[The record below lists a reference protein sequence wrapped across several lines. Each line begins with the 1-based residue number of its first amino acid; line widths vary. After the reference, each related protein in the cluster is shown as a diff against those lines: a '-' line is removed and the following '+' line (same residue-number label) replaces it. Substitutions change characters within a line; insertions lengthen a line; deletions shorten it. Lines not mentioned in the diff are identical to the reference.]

1 MTTIYNTYYTSIQSG
16 EINLNNVN
24 FSVITVGKEYEP
36 KEEDSI
42 GDVVDVVKT
51 SINLLIGND
60 ISTLIMSEII
70 DKIKTELS
78 EEEIEKSNGFVVYDT
93 LTDKL
98 CFYENII

>member
-42 GDVVDVVKT
+42 GDVVDVVKI

-60 ISTLIMSEII
+60 ISTLTMSEII
-70 DKIKTELS
+70 DKIKTDLS

-93 LTDKL
+93 STDKL
-98 CFYENII
+98 CFYENIY